1 MKIKQY
7 EHYCTSAYTLSRK
20 GERRMCWALLDDKGD
35 FIDSFDYDT
44 VNNKIR
50 FYGNHKHYNYNDIP
64 ENKQKLWKTNN
75 LGKIMFHEIDFKGE

>member
-7 EHYCTSAYTLSRK
+7 EHSCCHTITGKS
-20 GERRMCWALLDDKGD
+20 ERRMCWALCDDKGN

-50 FYGNHKHYNYNDIP
+50 FYGSTKHYNYNDIP
-64 ENKQKLWKTNN
+64 KEKQKIWKTDN
-75 LGKIMFHEIDFKGE
+75 LAEYMFTERNV